1 MAADRQIGDL
11 LKDWRR
17 INVSFTR
24 AKAKLVIFGSRS
36 TLKGDKL
43 LDEFLQLMESKRWI
57 YSLPPGA
64 DGLHA
69 GRPSVGSEVKKEG
82 RERSAVKVESPIEGK
97 GSRRSGVVSSRLFAK
112 DVFAVRNVC
121 FGSRNSADLQDLS

>member
-57 YSLPPGA
+57 YSLPLGA

-69 GRPSVGSEVKKEG
+69 GRTSVGSEVKKEG
-82 RERSAVKVESPIEGK
+82 RERAPIKVEKEEK
-97 GSRRSGVVSSRLFAK
+97 GSRGSGVLSARFFAK
-112 DVFAVRNVC
+112 DVLAVRNVC

>member
-1 MAADRQIGDL
+1 MLMRQIGDL

-43 LDEFLQLMESKRWI
+43 LDEFLQLMESQRWI
-57 YSLPPGA
+57 YALPPGA
-64 DGLHA
+64 GDLHSSRIGGA
-69 GRPSVGSEVKKEG
+69 KNGEADEPST
-82 RERSAVKVESPIEGK
+82 KVEKAEK
-97 GSRRSGVVSSRLFAK
+97 DTKASGVLASRFFAK
-112 DVFAVRNVC
+112 DVLAVRIDPH
-121 FGSRNSADLQDLS
+121 SSLRSSTR

>member
-1 MAADRQIGDL
+1 MRQIGDL

-57 YSLPPGA
+57 YTLPRRA
-64 DGLHA
+64 VAFHA
-69 GRPSVGSEVKKEG
+69 CDTAGPI
-82 RERSAVKVESPIEGK
+82 KVEEKDEPAVTMGNKREGK
-97 GSRRSGVVSSRLFAK
+97 RGGGVLASRYFAK
-112 DVFAVRNVC
+112 DVLAVRI
-121 FGSRNSADLQDLS
+121 GSFLPLMSTLLI

>member
-43 LDEFLQLMESKRWI
+43 LDEFLQLMESKQWI

-69 GRPSVGSEVKKEG
+69 GRTSAGSEVKKEG
-82 RERSAVKVESPIEGK
+82 RERSAVKVEKGGK
-97 GSRRSGVVSSRLFAK
+97 GSRGSGVVSSRLFAK
-112 DVFAVRNVC
+112 DVLAVRNVC